1 MKKRLTSLVIT
12 TVFYCWSYAT
22 CFAWGLTGHRV
33 VAEIANNHLTK
44 RAKKNIQRI
53 LGNES
58 LAMAAN
64 WPDFIKS
71 DPAYQY
77 LNSWHYINFKSG
89 LTLDE
94 VRQQLQ
100 QDTATNAYNK
110 LLWLKEQ
117 LLQPNTL
124 SHDKQ
129 VLYLRLL
136 IHLVG
141 DMHQPMHTGRPQ
153 DLGGNRLKLYW
164 FNQPTNLHRLWDEQ
178 LIDFQ
183 QLSYTEYTQAIDF
196 VTRKQLQLWQKEPIA
211 NWLCESY
218 EITESLYLGVK
229 PNARLSYRYNFDHI
243 AILNLQLL
251 KGGIR
256 LAGVLNEVFG

>member
-1 MKKRLTSLVIT
+1 MKKLLTLLVMAII
-12 TVFYCWSYAT
+12 CCCSYAT

-44 RAKKNIQRI
+44 RAKKNIQHI

-71 DPAYQY
+71 DPTYQY
-77 LNSWHYINFKSG
+77 LNPWHYVNLKSG
-89 LTLDE
+89 LTAD
-94 VRQQLQ
+94 QIKQNLQ
-100 QDTATNAYNK
+100 HDTTTNAYNK

-117 LLQPNTL
+117 LLQSNKL

-129 VLYLRLL
+129 VFYLRLL
-136 IHLVG
+136 IHIIG
-141 DMHQPMHTGRPQ
+141 DIHQPMHTGRPE
-153 DLGGNRLKLYW
+153 DLGGNRIKLYW

-178 LIDFQ
+178 LVDFQ

-196 VTRKQLQLWQKEPIA
+196 ATQQQLRSWQKEPIV

-218 EITESLYLGVK
+218 EITESLYREVK
-229 PNARLSYRYNFDHI
+229 PNAQLSYRYHFDHI
-243 AILNLQLL
+243 ATLNLQLL

-256 LAGVLNEVFG
+256 LAGMLNEIFG